1 MLEINHSAKYRRN
14 KKIEWKIV
22 AIITGIM
29 VSIIFPVISMTPI
42 ILVFGIIAMI
52 IMSGMPTMIYMMFI
66 MMLIVSGLTNGNI
79 RKGKHK

>member
-1 MLEINHSAKYRRN
+1 
-14 KKIEWKIV
+14 
-22 AIITGIM
+22 M

-52 IMSGMPTMIYMMFI
+52 IMSRMPTMIYMMFI